1 MTGAMSN
8 ANAGHDSYSF
18 AQETPFS
25 GVLGTRRAQGTIPRP
40 VGDGQTVRHIIGGV
54 VVSGHR
60 GGGCPREV
68 VVQHLSD
75 LLVVS
80 KADVGQRLIETG
92 DRPMVHL
99 LMRTIAAVDPHHR
112 GLVAVSNRVGGRPP
126 KCLGPVGGEP
136 LGVLGVKAVAERV
149 AHHLVRHDVGV
160 PGVGQTKQAKVT
172 TCGFVHRLHAL
183 RIVSKSRNGHCHLLA
198 KGKKRGSFGRFAAC
212 HVFENPRPNEAS
224 PPEADDL
231 ASARPHWHTRKG
243 GIVQIVPKQPSV
255 KGPPEW
261 FTGDVF
267 IDPIARGQ
275 EPSRIQV
282 SAVHFTPGARS
293 AWHSHGLGQTLY
305 VTEGVGLIQSRGEE
319 IHEIRSGDIIYAPS
333 GEEHWHGGAPDHFMT
348 HLSMTE
354 NAPDQ
359 PDHWGDH
366 VTDAEYRGE
375 QE

>member
-1 MTGAMSN
+1 MPATD
-8 ANAGHDSYSF
+8 AN
-18 AQETPFS
+18 
-25 GVLGTRRAQGTIPRP
+25 
-40 VGDGQTVRHIIGGV
+40 
-54 VVSGHR
+54 
-60 GGGCPREV
+60 
-68 VVQHLSD
+68 
-75 LLVVS
+75 
-80 KADVGQRLIETG
+80 
-92 DRPMVHL
+92 
-99 LMRTIAAVDPHHR
+99 
-112 GLVAVSNRVGGRPP
+112 
-126 KCLGPVGGEP
+126 
-136 LGVLGVKAVAERV
+136 
-149 AHHLVRHDVGV
+149 
-160 PGVGQTKQAKVT
+160 
-172 TCGFVHRLHAL
+172 
-183 RIVSKSRNGHCHLLA
+183 
-198 KGKKRGSFGRFAAC
+198 
-212 HVFENPRPNEAS
+212 
-224 PPEADDL
+224 DL
-231 ASARPHWHTRKG
+231 ASARPTGKPERK

-267 IDPIARGQ
+267 IDPIARGK

-305 VTEGVGLIQSRGEE
+305 VIEGVGLIQARGDE

-348 HLSMTE
+348 HISMTE